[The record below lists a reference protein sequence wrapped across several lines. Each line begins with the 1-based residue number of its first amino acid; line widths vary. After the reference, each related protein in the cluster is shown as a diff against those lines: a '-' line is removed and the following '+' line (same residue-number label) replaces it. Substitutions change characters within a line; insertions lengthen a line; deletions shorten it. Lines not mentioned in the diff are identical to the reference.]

1 MDYNIS
7 IILGIVVAY
16 IFGTMGI
23 SIWAKKFAGTTA
35 KFMVGNKDM
44 GITVIAVLLMSEW
57 IGTSATLG
65 TAEIAF
71 NKGISAAWNLTAL
84 FVAMILFS
92 IFMAKKYRETGEHTI
107 SGLIAQKYGTQAAR
121 ITAVIMIYAMGVLNI
136 QLYVGGA
143 AILGTILNMPTNLA
157 VWATAFICIVYVTAG
172 GMKGVA
178 YTNLVHAIFKY
189 VGVIIT
195 LVFALQLS
203 GGLSNLAAKMPPI
216 YFDPIEGVGVTQIV
230 AWMVGSI
237 GAVFCTQYVIQAIG
251 STKDGRT
258 AVKASLLAGLLIIP
272 IGLMASIIGIAAKYL
287 YPNIK
292 GLWAI
297 PYFATHMHPVL
308 GGIVVSALMATI
320 FGTVSATTLG
330 ATALIVRDFYTPW
343 AKPDEKKKLV
353 ATRVIAAIF
362 GLLPVGFALL
372 TPEVIKTLFF
382 ARALRTSLSVVV
394 VCMFYFP
401 LFGSGRGVS
410 ASLIAL
416 IIATTAWFLL
426 GDPFGIDNVYIAIL
440 VPLAILF
447 IDRLFPKPAAQEQ
460 KML

>member
-1 MDYNIS
+1 MDYSVS
-7 IILGIVVAY
+7 IILGIVIVY
-16 IFGTMGI
+16 ILGTMGI
-23 SIWAKKFAGTTA
+23 SVWARKFAGTTS

-57 IGTSATLG
+57 IGTSATMG

-92 IFMAKKYRETGEHTI
+92 IMMAKKYRETGEHTI
-107 SGLIAQKYGTQAAR
+107 SGLIAQKFGNRAAK
-121 ITAVIMIYAMGVLNI
+121 ITAVIMIYAMGVLNV

-143 AILGTILNMPTNLA
+143 AILGTILHLPTNVA
-157 VWATAFICIVYVTAG
+157 VWATALICIVYVTAG
-172 GMKGVA
+172 GMKSVA
-178 YTNLVHAIFKY
+178 YTNLVHATFKY
-189 VGVIIT
+189 IGIIIT
-195 LVFALQLS
+195 TVFALQLS
-203 GGLSNLAAKMPPI
+203 GGLSTLSAEMPAI
-216 YFDPIEGVGVTQIV
+216 YFTPVEGVGLTQIV
-230 AWMVGSI
+230 AWMVGSV

-251 STKDGRT
+251 STKDGAT

-272 IGLMASIIGIAAKYL
+272 IGLMASVIGIAAKYL

-308 GGIVVSALMATI
+308 GGIVISALMATV

-343 AKPDEKKKLV
+343 AKPDEKKKLI

-401 LFGSGRGVS
+401 FFGSSRGVT
-410 ASLIAL
+410 ASLLAAIV
-416 IIATTAWFLL
+416 ATTAWFLL

-440 VPLAILF
+440 VPLVILI
-447 IDRLFPKPAAQEQ
+447 IDRLMGPPAPVAKAE
-460 KML
+460 